1 MDWFEPDTIRE
12 LNEKKPRAVI
22 FKENMEVW
30 GYKNY
35 ARGLVEELRKNY
47 HRISDNPD
55 DGWMYTVWLPND
67 KK

>member
-1 MDWFEPDTIRE
+1 MHTGRNLCI
-12 LNEKKPRAVI
+12 I
-22 FKENMEVW
+22 FIEGVYWQIIKENMEVW